1 MGDTPT
7 REVLW
12 NISNHSLMYP
22 LFILALAAAVF
33 FFVRRWR
40 LWKIG
45 QPEDRTSEWRSRLGG
60 AVRDAIL
67 QVKVVERKG
76 PGIVHVCMYV
86 AMIILLVA
94 TVTVAAQ
101 ADLGIPLVQGNFYLY
116 FLSLTVDLAGA
127 AFCIAM
133 VACIVRRLVNKS
145 LDTKPEDIVV
155 LALLLA
161 IGLTGFV
168 LEGLRIAGTGDP
180 WSAWSPVGSLFAQL
194 FANLP
199 EGQIRGI
206 HQGLWWFHMALAF
219 GLIAYWTYSKLVHVL
234 LVPAAVYCRSLAPK
248 GELPFIDMEDENLL
262 TMGVGTLEDMT
273 WKDLFDTE
281 ACTRCNRCQEVCP
294 AFNTGKP
301 LSPKALMQDMRG
313 ELERRGPI
321 IYNLQKQARKNL
333 AEGEEMPATF
343 ELLEQAELTDEQR
356 AIVDRTLV
364 GDVIEPAAL
373 WSCTT
378 CAACMEECPAILEH
392 VPKVVKM
399 RTYQVSMESAFPPEA
414 QATFRNM
421 ENNGNPWG
429 LGWQT
434 RAKWAE
440 GLDVPTLAEKP
451 DAEYLYWPGCSG
463 AFDSRNKKVS
473 VALVKLLKRAGVDFA
488 ILGNEEKCCG
498 DSARRMGNE
507 FVYFMLASENI
518 ATLNGYGVKKI
529 IVQCPHCYQALAR
542 DYPQLGGHFEVIHHS
557 ELLAR
562 LVRDGRLPV
571 AAPGARVPGG
581 TTAGPASTVC
591 FHDSCYL
598 GRYQGIYEAPR
609 EVVRDTGATVV
620 EMERHGAHSFCC
632 GAGGGRMWLEEN
644 EGERINVAR
653 TKQALETGA
662 DKVATACPFCL
673 TMLGDGMTALEGGRD
688 VVDIAELLAEVVDDE
703 S

>member
-1 MGDTPT
+1 MGETPT

-12 NISNHSLMYP
+12 NIDNSWIMYP
-22 LFILALAAAVF
+22 LFLLALGAAVF

-45 QPEDRTSEWRSRLGG
+45 QPEDRTSHWKERLIG
-60 AVRDAIL
+60 AAKDSLL
-67 QVKVVERKG
+67 QIRVLERKG
-76 PGIVHVCMYV
+76 SGIMHLLMYV
-86 AMIILLVA
+86 TMVILLVA

-101 ADLGIPLVQGNFYLY
+101 ADLGIPTVQGDFYLY

-127 AFCIAM
+127 AFCAAM
-133 VACIVRRLVNKS
+133 IGCIVRRLVNKS
-145 LDTKPEDIVV
+145 LDTKPQDIIV
-155 LALLLA
+155 LVALLV
-161 IGLTGFV
+161 IGITGFLV
-168 LEGLRIAGTGDP
+168 EGMRIEATDDP
-180 WSAWSPVGSLFAQL
+180 WRAWSPIGSLFAQL
-194 FANLP
+194 FAGWTP
-199 EGQIRGI
+199 EQLHLGHQI
-206 HQGLWWFHMALAF
+206 LWWFHLALAF

-234 LVPAAVYCRSLAPK
+234 LVPAAAFYRSLAPK

-262 TMGVGTLEDMT
+262 SMGVGTLEEMT

-281 ACTRCNRCQEVCP
+281 ACTRCNRCQEACP

-301 LSPKALMQDMRG
+301 LSPKALMQDMLG
-313 ELERRGPI
+313 ELEQRGPI
-321 IYNLQKQARKNL
+321 VYSVQQKARKAL
-333 AEGEEMPATF
+333 AEGEEMPSTVD
-343 ELLEQAELTDEQR
+343 LLEQADLSEADR

-364 GDVIEPAAL
+364 GDVIQPEAL

-378 CAACMEECPAILEH
+378 CASCMEECPALLEH
-392 VPKVVKM
+392 VPKIVKM

-440 GLDVPTLAEKP
+440 GQDVPTLAEHP
-451 DAEYLYWPGCSG
+451 EAEYLYWPGCSG
-463 AFDSRNKKVS
+463 AFDSRNRKVTL
-473 VALVKLLKRAGVDFA
+473 ALVKLLKKAGVDFA

-518 ATLNGYGVKKI
+518 ATLQAYGVKKI
-529 IVQCPHCYQALAR
+529 IVQCPHCYQSLAR
-542 DYPQLGGHFEVIHHS
+542 DYPQLGGTFEVIHHS
-557 ELLAR
+557 ELLAQ
-562 LVRDGRLPV
+562 LVREGRLE
-571 AAPGARVPGG
+571 VPR
-581 TTAGPASTVC
+581 TVNETVC

-598 GRYQGIYEAPR
+598 GRYQDVYDAPR
-609 EVVRDTGATVV
+609 EVIAQTGATVV
-620 EMERHGAHSFCC
+620 EMERHGKHSFCC

-644 EGERINVAR
+644 TGERINVAR
-653 TKQALETGA
+653 TEQALATGA
-662 DKVATACPFCL
+662 DAVATACPFCL
-673 TMLGDGMTALEGGRD
+673 TMLADGMTTLEGNKD
-688 VVDIAELLAEVVDDE
+688 VLDIAEIMAGAWDDE